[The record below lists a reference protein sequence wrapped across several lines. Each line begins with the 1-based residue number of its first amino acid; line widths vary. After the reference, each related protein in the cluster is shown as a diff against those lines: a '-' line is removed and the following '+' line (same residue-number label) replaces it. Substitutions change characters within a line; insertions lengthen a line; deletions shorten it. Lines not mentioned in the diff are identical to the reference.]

1 MGRKPDMIRT
11 IALIFAVGLIITG
24 FTSLQAS
31 EQSPRAA
38 VPEYQAIT
46 R

>member
-31 EQSPRAA
+31 EQGSRAA
-38 VPEYQAIT
+38 APAYQAIT

>member
-11 IALIFAVGLIITG
+11 IALIFTAGLIITG

-31 EQSPRAA
+31 EQSPRSAE
-38 VPEYQAIT
+38 PWYQTIT

>member
-11 IALIFAVGLIITG
+11 IALIFAAGLIITG

-38 VPEYQAIT
+38 EPWYQTIT